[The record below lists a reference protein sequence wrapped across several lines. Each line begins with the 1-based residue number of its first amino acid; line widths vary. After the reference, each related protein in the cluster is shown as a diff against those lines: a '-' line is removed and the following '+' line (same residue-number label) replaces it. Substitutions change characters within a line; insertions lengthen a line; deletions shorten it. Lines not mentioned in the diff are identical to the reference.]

1 MLHRPPGG
9 QGQAL
14 HGPEHP
20 ALEAG
25 VLLVQRLDQL
35 LDLLALGVAVRRAGV
50 EHHGQM
56 VALGGVAEH
65 PLPAVEQGADLG
77 NAGAVQVGHGLEA
90 GQPPLVKQGEEEGLH
105 RVVEVVAQG
114 DLGDAVLLQG
124 VVEGAPAHLGAHGAG
139 VLLLAQ
145 IKDDVV
151 DFAVEQR
158 EGHVQLPAQGL
169 HPGEVHP
176 LSPVHMAHIQG
187 VGLHGKGLGVEL
199 PQPGQ
204 GHQQGQ
210 GVLAPGHPHR
220 HPVPGLDH
228 VVVLHT
234 AADIAQNLVHRHLK
248 NQKSKQSIQ
257 EYLRDF
263 ARLSEH
269 SYF

>member
-1 MLHRPPGG
+1 M
-9 QGQAL
+9 
-14 HGPEHP
+14 
-20 ALEAG
+20 
-25 VLLVQRLDQL
+25 
-35 LDLLALGVAVRRAGV
+35 
-50 EHHGQM
+50 
-56 VALGGVAEH
+56 
-65 PLPAVEQGADLG
+65 
-77 NAGAVQVGHGLEA
+77 
-90 GQPPLVKQGEEEGLH
+90 
-105 RVVEVVAQG
+105 AQG
-114 DLGDAVLLQG
+114 DLGDAVLPQG

-210 GVLAPGHPHR
+210 GGDAVVGC
-220 HPVPGLDH
+220 DH
-228 VVVLHT
+228 LIVLHT

-248 NQKSKQSIQ
+248 N
-257 EYLRDF
+257 
-263 ARLSEH
+263 
-269 SYF
+269 